1 MLSSSPD
8 FNNKIRYYSEGY
20 GQIEPV
26 RQPDEI
32 PDKNSKILVVDDEM
46 SLQQLVQQQFKK
58 KVQTEE
64 FQFIF
69 ATNGENALE
78 VLRSEGDVDVVL
90 TDINMP
96 EMDGLTLLRKIN
108 EIDENIKTIV
118 LSASND
124 LAEIRKAMNYG
135 AFDFISKPIDFQDLE
150 VTLNNTLTFAKNNR
164 HKKLHHQKIKANLV
178 YNALHDLL
186 THLPN
191 RSWFISL
198 LEHHIKLAIRNQ
210 NYIYA
215 VLFIDLDRFKI
226 INDTLGHSIG
236 DRLLK
241 GVAKRLSSSIR
252 SVDTVARF
260 GGDEFVILLEEV
272 KDIHDVI
279 RVAQRI
285 QEQLASPFHLENYEV
300 YTGASI
306 GIALS
311 TIGYQNSEE
320 VLRDADAAMYR
331 AKRLGRG
338 GYAVFDPEMQASA
351 MERLQLEES
360 LRTALERQEFC
371 LHYQPILALKNGR
384 LHSFEVLM
392 RWDSIAKGMI
402 SPVKFIPLAEETG
415 LITPLGWWV
424 FRQACRQ
431 LHKWQKDLGH
441 TELMLNLNLSSIQL
455 KQANFIQK
463 IKDILEETQLEGQCL
478 QLELNESYL
487 LNNVKGQVNLLN
499 QLKEL
504 GIKLCIDD
512 FGTGYS
518 ALSCLNEFPIDT
530 LKLDRKFVQKIDKN
544 REVFETVKMIISLA
558 HSLEMNVIAEG
569 IENLDQLKKLQALG
583 CHYGQGYFLSQP
595 LQAEAAHLFLQ
606 PDYSFEM
613 LSSSKRVND

>member
-1 MLSSSPD
+1 MLSNSSD
-8 FNNKIRYYSEGY
+8 FKQTIQHCSQVEASL
-20 GQIEPV
+20 QLETIS
-26 RQPDEI
+26 
-32 PDKNSKILVVDDEM
+32 DKAYKILIVNYEAG
-46 SLQQLVQQQFKK
+46 LQQLIQQRFEKK
-58 KVQTEE
+58 IQAEE
-64 FQFIF
+64 FQFMF
-69 ATNGENALE
+69 VTNGDNAVEALK
-78 VLRSEGDVDVVL
+78 SECKADVVL
-90 TDINMP
+90 TDL
-96 EMDGLTLLRKIN
+96 DQS
-108 EIDENIKTIV
+108 EIDGFMLLSRIHEIDRSIKTIV
-118 LSASND
+118 LSADND
-124 LAEIRKAMNYG
+124 LATVRKAMNYG
-135 AFDFISKPIDFQDLE
+135 AFDFIPKPVDVEDLE
-150 VTLNNTLTFAKNNR
+150 TTLKNTLISVENER
-164 HKKLHHQKIKANLV
+164 HKQQHHQQIKSHLV

-198 LEHHIKLAIRNQ
+198 LEHHIKLATRNK

-236 DRLLK
+236 DLLLK
-241 GVAKRLSSSIR
+241 GVAKRLSHCIR

-285 QEQLASPFHLENYEV
+285 QEQLSLPFYLENYEV

-311 TIGYQNSEE
+311 TIGYQHSEE

-331 AKRLGRG
+331 AKHLGRG
-338 GYAVFDPEMQASA
+338 RYAIFDPEMQASA
-351 MERLQLEES
+351 MERLKLEED
-360 LRTALERQEFC
+360 LRNAIERQEFC
-371 LHYQPILALKNGR
+371 LHYQPIIGLLTGQ
-384 LHSFEVLM
+384 LHSFEVLV
-392 RWDSIAKGMI
+392 RWDSIAQGMV

-424 FRQACRQ
+424 FQKACHQ
-431 LHKWQKDLGH
+431 LQHWQQLTGH
-441 TELMLNLNLSSIQL
+441 SNLRLNVNLSSIQL
-455 KQANFIQK
+455 KQANFVQQMEL
-463 IKDILEETQLEGQCL
+463 ILKESRLDGQSI

-487 LNNVKGQVNLLN
+487 LNNVTGQVKLLK
-499 QLKEL
+499 QLKQL

-530 LKLDRKFVQKIDKN
+530 LKLDRKFVRQIDQN
-544 REVFETVKMIISLA
+544 PEVFETVKMIISLA
-558 HSLEMNVIAEG
+558 HTLEMNVIAEG
-569 IENLDQLKKLQALG
+569 VENLNQLEKLQALG

-595 LQAEAAHLFLQ
+595 LQADATDSFLQ
-606 PDYSFEM
+606 PDYSFKI
-613 LSSSKRVND
+613 LQS

>member
-1 MLSSSPD
+1 MLNSSPD
-8 FNNKIRYYSEGY
+8 FYKKIRHY
-20 GQIEPV
+20 GQIEPTV
-26 RQPDEI
+26 SSDERPHKI
-32 PDKNSKILVVDDEM
+32 SKILVVDDEVD
-46 SLQQLVQQQFKK
+46 LQQLIQRRFRKK
-58 KVQTEE
+58 IQAEE
-64 FQFIF
+64 FQFVF
-69 ATNGENALE
+69 ASNGESALE
-78 VLRSEGDVDVVL
+78 VLRNECEVDVVL
-90 TDINMP
+90 TDLNMP
-96 EMDGLTLLRKIN
+96 EMDGLTLLKKIN
-108 EIDENIKTIV
+108 EIDQHIKTIV
-118 LSASND
+118 LSAHDD
-124 LAEIRKAMNYG
+124 LTQIRKAMNYG
-135 AFDFISKPIDFQDLE
+135 AFDFIPKPIDFKDLE
-150 VTLNNTLTFAKNNR
+150 STLKNTLISAQNER
-164 HKKLHHQKIKANLV
+164 HKQQHYQQIKSHLV

-191 RSWFISL
+191 RSWFMSL
-198 LEHHIKLAIRNQ
+198 LEHHIKLALRNT
-210 NYIYA
+210 NYVYA

-226 INDTLGHSIG
+226 VNDTLGHGIG
-236 DRLLK
+236 DQLLK
-241 GVAKRLSSSIR
+241 GVAKRLCNCIR

-285 QEQLASPFHLENYEV
+285 QEQLAYPFHLENYEV

-338 GYAVFDPEMQASA
+338 NYAIFDPEMQASA
-351 MERLQLEES
+351 MERLKLEKD

-371 LHYQPILALKNGR
+371 LHYQPILALLTGR
-384 LHSFEVLM
+384 LHSFEVLV
-392 RWDSIAKGMI
+392 RWDSIAQGMI

-415 LITPLGWWV
+415 LITQLGWWV
-424 FRQACRQ
+424 FQQACHQ
-431 LHKWQKDLGH
+431 LHHWQQCPSH
-441 TELMLNLNLSSIQL
+441 SNLMLNLNLSSIQL
-455 KQANFIQK
+455 KQANFVQQIEG
-463 IKDILEETQLEGQCL
+463 ILKQSHLEGHSL

-487 LNNVKGQVNLLN
+487 LNSVRGQVNVLK
-499 QLKEL
+499 QLKAL

-530 LKLDRKFVQKIDKN
+530 LKLDRKFVDKIDKN
-544 REVFETVKMIISLA
+544 QEVFETVKMIISLA

-569 IENLDQLKKLQALG
+569 VENLQQLEQLQALG

-595 LQAEAAHLFLQ
+595 LQADAAHVFLQ
-606 PDYSFEM
+606 PDYLFNM
-613 LSSSKRVND
+613 LSS